1 MEKIN
6 KTGRMDQERG
16 EVKRELGRTAIQQG
30 IKATDGGE
38 RAFTS

>member
-1 MEKIN
+1 MKKIN
-6 KTGRMDQERG
+6 KTGRMDQER